1 MNWFYHTDNDTFVS
15 DEEANDAF
23 FKNELNY
30 SRPGNSEY
38 TCGINISLYEKQ
50 SNYINSI
57 IITIKGKTLI
67 IVCLFSLL
75 KGSDVPTKPMNVS
88 SFVLNTTTVMIEWVI
103 PSVTYTPET
112 YTIHY
117 HSLSCPHNG
126 SVSVTGNTSVEIFT
140 QQTNTQYS
148 KSIDGLKPGI
158 IYTFYVSSMNTEGH
172 TISDDETFYAFES
185 SM

>member
-1 MNWFYHTDNDTFVS
+1 M
-15 DEEANDAF
+15 
-23 FKNELNY
+23 
-30 SRPGNSEY
+30 
-38 TCGINISLYEKQ
+38 
-50 SNYINSI
+50 
-57 IITIKGKTLI
+57 
-67 IVCLFSLL
+67 
-75 KGSDVPTKPMNVS
+75 PTKPMNVS
-88 SFVLNTTTVMIEWVI
+88 SFVFNTTTVMIEWVI

-126 SVSVTGNTSVEIFT
+126 SVSVTGNTSVEVFT

-172 TISDDETFYAFES
+172 TISDNETFYTFES